1 MIEFSFISMP
11 DSDLEIRAG
20 GGRSS
25 RAFRSLAW
33 FRRTRKRLCV
43 NQVRSWLSM
52 CCMLLGYSF
61 EPRPNSRA
69 LGTAGSV
76 MLRDLSIKGC
86 SHWKKKSSTKKKQ
99 TRLTSPEVRA
109 AVTSKVWGDSGST
122 SFSPPHSR
130 RQKEALFAGYI
141 WHKAVVLCRTRK
153 LLSTSATPFSICI
166 ILHII
171 LSLIQ

>member
-1 MIEFSFISMP
+1 MNNETIIEFSFISMT
-11 DSDLEIRAG
+11 G

-25 RAFRSLAW
+25 RAFRSPAW

-43 NQVRSWLSM
+43 NQVRSLLSM
-52 CCMLLGYSF
+52 RCILLGYSF
-61 EPRPNSRA
+61 EPRTNSRA

-76 MLRDLSIKGC
+76 ILRDLSIKRC
-86 SHWKKKSSTKKKQ
+86 SHSKKKVWPTPSRMISYC
-99 TRLTSPEVRA
+99 LSLEVRD

-130 RQKEALFAGYI
+130 RQKEALLAGYI
-141 WHKAVVLCRTRK
+141 WHKAAVLRRTRK

>member
-1 MIEFSFISMP
+1 MNNETIIEFSFISMT
-11 DSDLEIRAG
+11 G

-25 RAFRSLAW
+25 RAFRSPAW

-43 NQVRSWLSM
+43 NQVRSLLSM
-52 CCMLLGYSF
+52 RCMLLGYSF
-61 EPRPNSRA
+61 EPRTNSRA

-76 MLRDLSIKGC
+76 ILRDLSIKRC
-86 SHWKKKSSTKKKQ
+86 SHSKKKVWQKK
-99 TRLTSPEVRA
+99 TRLTSLEVRDG
-109 AVTSKVWGDSGST
+109 VTSKVWGDSGST

-141 WHKAVVLCRTRK
+141 WHKAAVLCRTRK
-153 LLSTSATPFSICI
+153 LLFTSATPFSICI

>member
-1 MIEFSFISMP
+1 MNNETIIEFSFISMT
-11 DSDLEIRAG
+11 G

-43 NQVRSWLSM
+43 NQVRSLLSM
-52 CCMLLGYSF
+52 RCMLLGYSF
-61 EPRPNSRA
+61 EPRTNSRA

-76 MLRDLSIKGC
+76 ILRDLSIKRC
-86 SHWKKKSSTKKKQ
+86 SHSKKKVWQKKNKVDQSRSSGCGNF
-99 TRLTSPEVRA
+99 
-109 AVTSKVWGDSGST
+109 KVWGDPGST

-130 RQKEALFAGYI
+130 RQKEALLAGYI
-141 WHKAVVLCRTRK
+141 WHKAAVLRRTRK